1 LPSIA
6 IHFTQLSTTSEGLH
20 SKTARAISLS
30 EQIQMSEER
39 EEEEELR
46 EPPPPPTQHRS
57 ARVPVPNS
65 KFVEDRDDEEEVVKI
80 ERKPRTKVG
89 KRAKIKS
96 SQLRAKKSFENLVN
110 NNDDDEEE
118 EEEEPAAT
126 TTRLVQ
132 PSKILIPEDGQQP
145 KKWRLADQRRYECK
159 QFCVH
164 VFKCDHVG
172 NSSRTTLSLSVFS
185 LFSKRR
191 RRRRRRRAKTLS
203 VSLVRGAMLSFF
215 LSFFLSF
222 SNGARERDLSFVR
235 I

>member
-1 LPSIA
+1 
-6 IHFTQLSTTSEGLH
+6 
-20 SKTARAISLS
+20 
-30 EQIQMSEER
+30 MSEER
-39 EEEEELR
+39 EEEEELRR

-118 EEEEPAAT
+118 EEEPAATT

-132 PSKILIPEDGQQP
+132 PSKILIPQDGQQP

-172 NSSRTTLSLSVFS
+172 NSSRISLSLCVFS
-185 LFSKRR
+185 LF
-191 RRRRRRRAKTLS
+191 KTTTTPTTTRKNSLCLS
-203 VSLVRGAMLSFF
+203 VSSVARCFLSFF
-215 LSFFLSF
+215 LSFFLSLTE
-222 SNGARERDLSFVR
+222 REREICLSCVYDFFSHQNTQL
-235 I
+235 

>member
-1 LPSIA
+1 
-6 IHFTQLSTTSEGLH
+6 
-20 SKTARAISLS
+20 
-30 EQIQMSEER
+30 MSEER
-39 EEEEELR
+39 EEEELR
-46 EPPPPPTQHRS
+46 EPPPPPTQQRS

-110 NNDDDEEE
+110 NDDDDEEE
-118 EEEEPAAT
+118 EEEPATT

-132 PSKILIPEDGQQP
+132 PSKILIPQDGQQP

-172 NSSRTTLSLSVFS
+172 NSSRISLSVCVFS
-185 LFSKRR
+185 LFKTTTTTTTTRKNSLSLCRPRR
-191 RRRRRRRAKTLS
+191 DA
-203 VSLVRGAMLSFF
+203 FF

-222 SNGARERDLSFVR
+222 STEREREICLSCVWFLLSSKHTTLNKTD
-235 I
+235 

>member
-1 LPSIA
+1 
-6 IHFTQLSTTSEGLH
+6 
-20 SKTARAISLS
+20 
-30 EQIQMSEER
+30 MSEER
-39 EEEEELR
+39 EEEEELRR

-65 KFVEDRDDEEEVVKI
+65 KFVEDRDDEEVVKI

-118 EEEEPAAT
+118 EEEPATT

-132 PSKILIPEDGQQP
+132 PSKILIPQDGQQP

-191 RRRRRRRAKTLS
+191 RRRRRRRANSLS
-203 VSLVRGAMLSFF
+203 LSRPRRDAFF
-215 LSFFLSF
+215 LSFFLSLTE
-222 SNGARERDLSFVR
+222 REREICLSCV
-235 I
+235 

>member
-1 LPSIA
+1 M
-6 IHFTQLSTTSEGLH
+6 SE
-20 SKTARAISLS
+20 
-30 EQIQMSEER
+30 EER

-46 EPPPPPTQHRS
+46 EPPPTQHRS

-110 NNDDDEEE
+110 NDDDDEEE
-118 EEEEPAAT
+118 EEEPATT

-132 PSKILIPEDGQQP
+132 PSKILIPQDGQQP

-215 LSFFLSF
+215 LSFFL
-222 SNGARERDLSFVR
+222 NGARERDLSFVR
-235 I
+235 VISSLIKTHNSE

>member
-1 LPSIA
+1 
-6 IHFTQLSTTSEGLH
+6 
-20 SKTARAISLS
+20 
-30 EQIQMSEER
+30 MSEER
-39 EEEEELR
+39 EEEELR
-46 EPPPPPTQHRS
+46 EPPPPPTQQRS

-118 EEEEPAAT
+118 EEEPATT

-132 PSKILIPEDGQQP
+132 PSKILIPQDGQQP

-203 VSLVRGAMLSFF
+203 LSLVRGAMLSFF
-215 LSFFLSF
+215 LSFFLSQR
-222 SNGARERDLSFVR
+222 SERERSVFRACGFFSQQNTQL
-235 I
+235 